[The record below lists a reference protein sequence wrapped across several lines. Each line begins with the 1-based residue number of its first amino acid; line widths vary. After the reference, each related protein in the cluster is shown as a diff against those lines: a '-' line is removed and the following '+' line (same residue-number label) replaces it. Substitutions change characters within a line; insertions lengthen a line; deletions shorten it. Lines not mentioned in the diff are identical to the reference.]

1 MHPLEETRQ
10 NCTYLQVGP
19 ELRLKMP
26 EHYLTV
32 QEGGRFRLP
41 FGLPKGTLFG
51 PPPTSTIV
59 AMFSA
64 QPATLRS
71 ADSFES
77 FKAIDDVRLYIA
89 PPLANNHTQ
98 GIGDALW
105 RLISPRKKTS
115 LILPSFYDTAH
126 QKFLS

>member
-1 MHPLEETRQ
+1 
-10 NCTYLQVGP
+10 
-19 ELRLKMP
+19 MP

-51 PPPTSTIV
+51 LPPTSTIV
-59 AMFSA
+59 ATFSA

-89 PPLANNHTQ
+89 PPLANHHTQ

-126 QKFLS
+126 QNFYREGLTACGLF